1 MRKTKKITLSA
12 MVVALGTLFLVLGG
26 FIDVLDLSASAIAS
40 VLVAFVYIEIG
51 SPYTWLVWLGTT
63 LASFICFSGSVLWL
77 EYFLIFGIYPIL
89 KAYIERT
96 PRKFWLILKLLFINV
111 VLWLIFLGFEFIF
124 KTSVFIVDKLWMK
137 AGIYVIMNI
146 AFIAYD
152 LFVTVMVRFYL
163 SRLRPR
169 FKHLLK

>member
-96 PRKFWLILKLLFINV
+96 PRKFWLILKLIFINAM
-111 VLWLIFLGFEFIF
+111 LWLIFLGFEFIF
-124 KTSVFIVDKLWMK
+124 KTSVFIVDKTWMK
-137 AGIYVIMNI
+137 IGIYLIMNV

-163 SRLRPR
+163 ERLRPR

>member
-12 MVVALGTLFLVLGG
+12 MVIALGTLFMVLGG
-26 FIDVLDLSASAIAS
+26 FIEVLDLSASAIAS

-63 LASFICFSGSVLWL
+63 LASFISFSGSVLWL
-77 EYFLIFGIYPIL
+77 EYFLVFGIYPIL

-96 PRKFWLILKLLFINV
+96 PRRLWIFLKLLYINV
-111 VLWLIFLGFEFIF
+111 TLWLIFAGFEFIF
-124 KTSVFIVDKLWMK
+124 KTSVFIVDKLWVK
-137 AGIYVIMNI
+137 IGIYAIMNI
-146 AFIAYD
+146 AFVAYD
-152 LFVTVMVRFYL
+152 LFITVMVRFYFA
-163 SRLRPR
+163 RLRPR

>member
-1 MRKTKKITLSA
+1 
-12 MVVALGTLFLVLGG
+12 MVIALGTVFMVLGG
-26 FIDVLDLSASAIAS
+26 FIEVLDLSACAIAS

-89 KAYIERT
+89 KAYIERL
-96 PRKFWLILKLLFINV
+96 PRKFWIFLKLIFVNA
-111 VLWLIFLGFEFIF
+111 VLWLMFLGFELVF

-137 AGIYVIMNI
+137 IAIYALMNI

-152 LFVTVMVRFYL
+152 MFVTVMIRFYL
-163 SRLRPR
+163 ARLRPR

>member
-12 MVVALGTLFLVLGG
+12 MVVALGTVFMVLGG
-26 FIDVLDLSASAIAS
+26 FIEVLDLSASAIAS

-51 SPYTWLVWLGTT
+51 SPYTWLVWIGTSFAT
-63 LASFICFSGSVLWL
+63 FICFSGSVLWL
-77 EYFLIFGIYPIL
+77 EYLLVFGIYPIL
-89 KAYIERT
+89 KAYIERL
-96 PRKFWLILKLLFINV
+96 PRKFWIFLKLLFINI

-137 AGIYVIMNI
+137 IGIYALMNV

-152 LFVTVMVRFYL
+152 LFITVMVRFYL
-163 SRLRPR
+163 ARLRPR

>member
-51 SPYTWLVWLGTT
+51 SPYTWLVWLSTT

-96 PRKFWLILKLLFINV
+96 PRKFWLILKLIFINAM
-111 VLWLIFLGFEFIF
+111 LWLIFLGFELIF
-124 KTSVFIVDKLWMK
+124 KTSVFIVDKTWMK
-137 AGIYVIMNI
+137 IGIYLIMNV

-152 LFVTVMVRFYL
+152 LFVTVMVRFYIE
-163 SRLRPR
+163 RLRPR

>member
-96 PRKFWLILKLLFINV
+96 PRKFWLILKLIFINAM
-111 VLWLIFLGFEFIF
+111 LWLIFLGFELIF
-124 KTSVFIVDKLWMK
+124 KTSVFIVDKTWMK
-137 AGIYVIMNI
+137 IGIYLIMNV

-163 SRLRPR
+163 ERLRPR

>member
-12 MVVALGTLFLVLGG
+12 MVIALGTLFMVLGG
-26 FIDVLDLSASAIAS
+26 YIEVLDLSASAIAS

-63 LASFICFSGSVLWL
+63 LASFISFSGSVLWL
-77 EYFLIFGIYPIL
+77 EYFFIFGIYPIL

-96 PRKFWLILKLLFINV
+96 PRRLWIFLKLLYINV
-111 VLWLIFLGFEFIF
+111 TLWLIFAGFEFIF

-137 AGIYVIMNI
+137 IGIYALMNA

-152 LFVTVMVRFYL
+152 LFITVMVRFYL
-163 SRLRPR
+163 ARLRPR